1 VWPWAQG
8 PGCHFVSLFEALCAR
23 GARSGAA
30 ARCRRRCSVTIF
42 DSAVS
47 SRRVACVAAVVL
59 VVHYVSYAMVL
70 VDEKPPLTP
79 APGATAGDEPPPYTL
94 PPNTAVPRVRPVNFL
109 SSARSG
115 DGVAR
120 GEFVVDPLLVL
131 PPALLPPSPAGEERD
146 NLRLETRDGAIDA
159 DVWVIPGASTAF
171 RGVIATPVEQEKTTA
186 RLNFKSQRGPM
197 SLRLVSCSRLSD
209 VVS

>member
-1 VWPWAQG
+1 V
-8 PGCHFVSLFEALCAR
+8 AR
-23 GARSGAA
+23 GCQRFCLLHEARAA
-30 ARCRRRCSVTIF
+30 AQPARCRRRC
-42 DSAVS
+42 DDRRRCPDAVS
-47 SRRVACVAAVVL
+47 PRAAAVAD
-59 VVHYVSYAMVL
+59 YISYAMVL

-79 APGATAGDEPPPYTL
+79 AQAATAGDEPPPYTL
-94 PPNTAVPRVRPVNFL
+94 PPNAAVPRVRPVNFL

-131 PPALLPPSPAGEERD
+131 PPALLPPSPVGEERD

-197 SLRLVSCSRLSD
+197 SLRFVSRSWLSD
-209 VVS
+209 IVS